1 MMLFI
6 SVPHSANA
14 AYLFPPLLE
23 GVTYRNYGNT
33 FNKIAKSNGF
43 YNIVL
48 SQSTVISTDDNEIAM
63 TLEHN
68 NSLLSGAFVTNANGD
83 ICMIWYNYK
92 PSDKKQKDLIVE
104 VLTCSLLACNWNIDT
119 ARNFVEKAFSE
130 GSAGLTANGRLYKID
145 SNSGVLSWR
154 KGFHTLR
161 RISSSGGLLIAI
173 QRHSNIRTD
182 DNRLSEGIIIQG

>member
-1 MMLFI
+1 MKSVVYKAVLSIIFLMMLFI

-48 SQSTVISTDDNEIAM
+48 SQSTVISTDDNEIVM

-68 NSLLSGAFVTNANGD
+68 NSLLFGTFITNANGD

-145 SNSGVLSWR
+145 SNMEYDKYANIKSIVLLAEPDL
-154 KGFHTLR
+154 F
-161 RISSSGGLLIAI
+161 
-173 QRHSNIRTD
+173 
-182 DNRLSEGIIIQG
+182 